1 MNNTAALWIAIVFA
15 VYACARY
22 LHHKGLF
29 WECVAAIVSTPRVS
43 AWLIERSKRTP
54 YFHITARDNADEIY
68 MGRWWLFNAY
78 RKDAKDNTL
87 PGSWA
92 WLGLP
97 SIRVHH
103 IMRADDDGH
112 MHDHPWNARTI
123 ILRGWYREERPLS
136 DGDEIPENCTG
147 IMRSHYDDSR
157 MQFTRTTGYTGPVL
171 FEQYHRISE
180 VSPGGVYTL
189 WFTWRYRG
197 TWGFL
202 VDGAKVPYRK
212 YLGTE

>member
-1 MNNTAALWIAIVFA
+1 MDTLSTWVAIFFA
-15 VYACARY
+15 VYACAHY
-22 LHHKGLF
+22 LHQKGVF
-29 WECVAAIVSTPRVS
+29 WGCIAAILSRPRVS
-43 AWLIERSKRTP
+43 TWLIERSKRTP
-54 YFHITARDNADEIY
+54 YFPITARGDETEIY
-68 MGRWWLFNAY
+68 MHRWWLFNAY
-78 RKDAKDNTL
+78 RKDGKDNTL
-87 PGSWA
+87 PGRWQ

-112 MHDHPWNARTI
+112 MHDHPWHARTI
-123 ILRGWYREERPLS
+123 LLRGWYHEERPYRSFDQMQGAVDLRIVQNEPTRAVYS
-136 DGDEIPENCTG
+136 RVVGDT
-147 IMRSHYDDSR
+147 
-157 MQFTRTTGYTGPVL
+157 QAVQ

-202 VDGAKVPYRK
+202 VDGVKVPYRK
-212 YLGTE
+212 YLGME